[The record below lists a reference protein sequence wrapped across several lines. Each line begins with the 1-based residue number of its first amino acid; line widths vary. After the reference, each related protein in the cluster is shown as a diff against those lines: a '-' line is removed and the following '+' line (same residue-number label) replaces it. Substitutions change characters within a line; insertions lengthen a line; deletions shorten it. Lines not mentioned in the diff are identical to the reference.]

1 MVGWTDQLLLRTPF
15 LTRPPERTKARSSPK
30 RGPSDSL
37 HLTVGEWPRLSFT
50 ARVQRG
56 PSSHLRFSSCH
67 SFRSHSQGNPDCG
80 RRTSTV
86 SSCAFR
92 EQRDALAASLS
103 PLLQYRQN
111 LFSYFLLLLPTR
123 DGLAGWKRE
132 ASRARVQRYTCCFQ
146 ACSFLSRDGG

>member
-56 PSSHLRFSSCH
+56 PSPHLRFSSCH
-67 SFRSHSQGNPDCG
+67 SFRSRSQGNPDCG
-80 RRTSTV
+80 CRTSTV
-86 SSCAFR
+86 LSCAFR
-92 EQRDALAASLS
+92 EQRDALAARPFLYCH
-103 PLLQYRQN
+103 PDKI
-111 LFSYFLLLLPTR
+111 FSVIFSFSQLV
-123 DGLAGWKRE
+123 AGWKRE